1 MSIPVSDVRRP
12 TRTAHRAPSQRTE
25 TAMTKYVLTYHGG
38 ADMPDD
44 PAQQETIMAAWGA
57 WFGQLGDQVVDGGNP
72 FGPAVT
78 IAPDGSTSDGGITP
92 NLGGFSVITA
102 ADLDAAVGAA
112 KGCPVLAN
120 GGSVQVSEAIEM

>member
-1 MSIPVSDVRRP
+1 
-12 TRTAHRAPSQRTE
+12 
-25 TAMTKYVLTYHGG
+25 MTKYVLTYHGG
-38 ADMPDD
+38 AAMPDD
-44 PAQQETIMAAWGA
+44 AGQQEQIMAAWGA
-57 WFGQLGDQVVDGGNP
+57 WFGQLGEAVVDGGNP

-78 IAPDGSTSDGGITP
+78 VAPDGSTSDGGITP

-102 ADLDAAVGAA
+102 DDMNSAVAAA

>member
-1 MSIPVSDVRRP
+1 
-12 TRTAHRAPSQRTE
+12 
-25 TAMTKYVLTYHGG
+25 MTKYVLTYHGG
-38 ADMPDD
+38 EGMPESS
-44 PAQQETIMAAWGA
+44 AEQEKVMATWGA

-72 FGPAVT
+72 FGAAVT

-92 NLGGFSVITA
+92 GRGGFSVITA
-102 ADLDAAVGAA
+102 SDLNAAVTAA